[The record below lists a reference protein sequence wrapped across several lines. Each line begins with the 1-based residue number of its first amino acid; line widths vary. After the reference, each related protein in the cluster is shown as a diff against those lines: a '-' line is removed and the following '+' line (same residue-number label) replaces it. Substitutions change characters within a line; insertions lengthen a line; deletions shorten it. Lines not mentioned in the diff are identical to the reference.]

1 MKNIIIITGG
11 AGFIGSNLIKYLTNK
26 TNHKIISI
34 DNYSTGTKKNHIDH
48 NNVKYI
54 KDENINISI
63 LLKKYRKR
71 IKVIFHFGEFS
82 RIYQSF
88 LKPKECLNSNIN
100 NSFAVIN
107 FAKDYKIRIIYSAT
121 SSALGNN
128 GRDEN
133 LSPYA
138 WAKSKNIEL
147 IKNYSIWF
155 GLKYEL
161 LFFYNVYGPGQ
172 ISSGPMSTVIGVF
185 ETQFKKKKPLTIVKP
200 GSQKRDFTHIDDIIR
215 GCYLAFIKGKQNE
228 YMLCSKRQYTILQIA
243 KMFKTKIKYLPQRE
257 GERSVVS
264 IPNNNALNHL
274 GYKPKIIIKDY
285 IKSYIK
291 KNNFYF

>member
-1 MKNIIIITGG
+1 MKNIIVVTGG

-88 LKPKECLNSNIN
+88 LKPKECLDSNIN

-172 ISSGPMSTVIGVF
+172 ILSGPMSTVIGVF

-215 GCYLAFIKGKQNE
+215 GCYLALIKGKQSE

-243 KMFKTKIKYLPQRE
+243 KMFKTKIKYVPQRD

-285 IKSYIK
+285 INNYIK
-291 KNNFYF
+291 KKYC

>member
-1 MKNIIIITGG
+1 MKNIIVVTGG
-11 AGFIGSNLIKYLTNK
+11 AGFIGSNLIKYLIKK
-26 TNHKIISI
+26 TKYKIISI
-34 DNYSTGTKKNHIDH
+34 DNYSTGTKKNHTKH

-54 KDENINISI
+54 KDKNINISKI
-63 LLKKYRKR
+63 LKNYKKR

-88 LKPKECLNSNIN
+88 LKPRECLDSNIN

-107 FAKDYKIRIIYSAT
+107 FAKDNKIKIIYSAT

-128 GRDEN
+128 GKDEN

-138 WAKSKNIEL
+138 WAKTKNIEL
-147 IKNYSIWF
+147 IKNYSKWF

-161 LFFYNVYGPGQ
+161 LYFYNVYGSGQ
-172 ISSGPMSTVIGVF
+172 ILSGPMSVVIGVF

-215 GCYLAFIKGKQNE
+215 GCYLALIKGKQSE

-243 KMFKTKIKYLPQRE
+243 KMFKTKIKYVPQRD
-257 GERSVVS
+257 GERSAVS

-285 IKSYIK
+285 INNYIK
-291 KNNFYF
+291 

>member
-11 AGFIGSNLIKYLTNK
+11 AGFIGSNLIKYLINK
-26 TNHKIISI
+26 TNHRIISI
-34 DNYSTGTKKNHIDH
+34 DNYSTGTKKNHINH
-48 NNVKYI
+48 SSVKYI

-63 LLKKYRKR
+63 LLKKYRKK

-107 FAKDYKIRIIYSAT
+107 FANDYKIRIIYSAT
-121 SSALGNN
+121 SSTLGNN

-147 IKNYSIWF
+147 IKNYSKWF

-172 ISSGPMSTVIGVF
+172 ILSGPMSTVIGVF

-215 GCYLAFIKGKQNE
+215 GCYLAFIKGKQSE

-243 KMFKTKIKYLPQRE
+243 KMFKTKIKYVPQRD

-285 IKSYIK
+285 INNYIK
-291 KNNFYF
+291 KK

>member
-1 MKNIIIITGG
+1 MRNIIIVTGG
-11 AGFIGSNLIKYLTNK
+11 AGFIGSNLIKYLIKK
-26 TNHKIISI
+26 TQFKIISI
-34 DNYSTGTKKNHIDH
+34 DNYSTGTKKNHHDH
-48 NNVKYI
+48 KNVKYI
-54 KDENINISI
+54 KSDNINISKI
-63 LLKKYRKR
+63 LKNSKKK

-100 NSFAVIN
+100 NSFEVIN
-107 FAKDYKIRIIYSAT
+107 FAKDNKIKIIYSAT

-128 GRDEN
+128 GKDEN

-138 WAKSKNIEL
+138 WAKSKNMEL
-147 IKNYSIWF
+147 IKNYSKWF

-172 ISSGPMSTVIGVF
+172 ILRGPMSAVIGIF
-185 ETQFKKKKPLTIVKP
+185 ETQFKKKMPLTIVKP

-215 GCYLAFIKGKQNE
+215 GSYLAFMKGKQSE

-243 KMFKTKIKYLPQRE
+243 KMFKTKIKFLPPRD
-257 GERSVVS
+257 GERFGST
-264 IPNNNALNHL
+264 IPNNNAFIYL
-274 GYKPKIIIKDY
+274 GYKPKIDINDY
-285 IKSYIK
+285 ISSYIK
-291 KNNFYF
+291 KK

>member
-185 ETQFKKKKPLTIVKP
+185 ETQFKKKNL
-200 GSQKRDFTHIDDIIR
+200 
-215 GCYLAFIKGKQNE
+215 
-228 YMLCSKRQYTILQIA
+228 
-243 KMFKTKIKYLPQRE
+243 
-257 GERSVVS
+257 
-264 IPNNNALNHL
+264 
-274 GYKPKIIIKDY
+274 
-285 IKSYIK
+285 
-291 KNNFYF
+291 